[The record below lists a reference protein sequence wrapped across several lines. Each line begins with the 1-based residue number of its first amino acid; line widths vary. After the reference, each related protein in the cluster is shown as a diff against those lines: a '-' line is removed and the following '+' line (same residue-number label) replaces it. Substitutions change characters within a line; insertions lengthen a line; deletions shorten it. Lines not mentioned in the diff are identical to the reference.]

1 MSKQFIQ
8 INEKTMAQLEKM
20 AKQKGYPSVE
30 KLLTAVANGFS
41 TGCSVTCLKNTHRAA

>member
-20 AKQKGYPSVE
+20 ATQKGYPSVE

-41 TGCSVTCLKNTHRAA
+41 TGCSVTILKKSAKAA